1 MAAESLGAA
10 IDDDILNVTYT
21 VVSFS
26 TVFFDSMGNAIPE
39 VSDGASFSRRQK
51 EQFKRLKPGK
61 NFFITDVKAK
71 GPDGI
76 TRDISPSTP
85 HSTEFK
91 THRIMTLNKTILTII
106 LLLSGLSLHAQVENA
121 GGVRKRSEK
130 EKKGVQG
137 GPVISD
143 RMQGFLR
150 LRSRMMPISPTCARS
165 TARLDLTQPEN
176 SPLYFPE
183 DVIDGQE
190 NLFRIILRLV
200 VDGKIPAYEY
210 LDGREMFI

>member
-1 MAAESLGAA
+1 MTFRVRKLPDPTPYIPIKDAQGNVVHYKGSPKKISKAALMAAESLGAA

-76 TRDISPSTP
+76 TRDISP
-85 HSTEFK
+85 
-91 THRIMTLNKTILTII
+91 INVALN
-106 LLLSGLSLHAQVENA
+106 
-121 GGVRKRSEK
+121 
-130 EKKGVQG
+130 
-137 GPVISD
+137 
-143 RMQGFLR
+143 
-150 LRSRMMPISPTCARS
+150 
-165 TARLDLTQPEN
+165 
-176 SPLYFPE
+176 
-183 DVIDGQE
+183 
-190 NLFRIILRLV
+190 
-200 VDGKIPAYEY
+200 
-210 LDGREMFI
+210 

>member
-76 TRDISPSTP
+76 TRDISP
-85 HSTEFK
+85 
-91 THRIMTLNKTILTII
+91 INVALN
-106 LLLSGLSLHAQVENA
+106 
-121 GGVRKRSEK
+121 
-130 EKKGVQG
+130 
-137 GPVISD
+137 
-143 RMQGFLR
+143 
-150 LRSRMMPISPTCARS
+150 
-165 TARLDLTQPEN
+165 
-176 SPLYFPE
+176 
-183 DVIDGQE
+183 
-190 NLFRIILRLV
+190 
-200 VDGKIPAYEY
+200 
-210 LDGREMFI
+210 